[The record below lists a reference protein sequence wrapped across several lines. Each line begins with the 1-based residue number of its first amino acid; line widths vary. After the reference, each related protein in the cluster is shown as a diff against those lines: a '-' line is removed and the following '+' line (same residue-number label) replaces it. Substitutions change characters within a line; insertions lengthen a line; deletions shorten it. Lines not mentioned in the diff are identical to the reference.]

1 MTTRPFIVV
10 VLLIAAIS
18 LSALPDTH
26 AKSKKSRTILSTVD
40 IDEEYEILG
49 LVSYRSSQLS
59 PEKMHTELRKQAE
72 KLGADYVVGIR
83 YYNNAGYLYA
93 TGTAVRLVKE

>member
-1 MTTRPFIVV
+1 MMTRPFIVV

-26 AKSKKSRTILSTVD
+26 AKSKKGRVILSTVD
-40 IDEEYEILG
+40 IDEEYEIRG

-93 TGTAVRLVKE
+93 TGTAVRLIK